1 MINITPDY
9 TFLFVNV
16 CFIIYIFFLKY
27 KNKICFK
34 RNSKLKETI
43 QLYHKDQTKI
53 INEIHDLSND
63 LSKKTN
69 NQMEI
74 QKKYNNMIYE
84 FELYKKIVYNL
95 EKDNEKLIKSD
106 KKYKTLFEECKENN
120 FTLEKDYKNLNHDMD
135 KLADSYKDLYKSR
148 DDITN
153 ENKNLKEKINDL
165 EQDICEVEADIFM
178 YKNTRFD
185 FEKKIQIANQIEEEQ
200 KIEILKLRNLLK
212 NEKKKL
218 KKSKSFFKR
227 NKKST

>member
-1 MINITPDY
+1 MIELTNYTLIFINI
-9 TFLFVNV
+9 LFI
-16 CFIIYIFFLKY
+16 CYIQFLKY
-27 KNKICFK
+27 KNKNFIRK
-34 RNSKLKETI
+34 ISKLKKTI
-43 QLYHKDQTKI
+43 QLYYTDQTKFI
-53 INEIHDLSND
+53 TEIKDLSFNLEKTQKEYID
-63 LSKKTN
+63 L
-69 NQMEI
+69 
-74 QKKYNNMIYE
+74 QKKYKNIIYE
-84 FELYKKIVYNL
+84 HGLYKKMICQLQKQY
-95 EKDNEKLIKSD
+95 DKLIISE
-106 KKYKTLFEECKENN
+106 KKQKTLFEEFKENN

-153 ENKNLKEKINDL
+153 KNKKLLEKIQDL
-165 EQDICEVEADIFM
+165 EQKIVDLDADIFM

-185 FEKKIQIANQIEEEQ
+185 FEKKIQIANEIEEEQ